1 MAAKD
6 RFHAVVRV
14 ALEKEQWNITDDPL
28 RLDIGGT
35 KFEIDLGAE
44 QLLAAERGKEKIA
57 VEIKTF
63 LSDSPLTDYH
73 AALGQ
78 FLNYRLALEI
88 ADSTRILY
96 LAVPVG
102 VYESFFKREFAQISL
117 ERYQIKLI
125 ICDPIARGNY
135 SMDTIE
141 SLLFPLS
148 MKLSKKPAMAKFT

>member
-1 MAAKD
+1 
-6 RFHAVVRV
+6 
-14 ALEKEQWNITDDPL
+14 
-28 RLDIGGT
+28 
-35 KFEIDLGAE
+35 
-44 QLLAAERGKEKIA
+44 
-57 VEIKTF
+57 

-141 SLLFPLS
+141 SLLFL
-148 MKLSKKPAMAKFT
+148 LGTGKKIKYH

>member
-6 RFHAVVRV
+6 RFHAVVRR
-14 ALEKEQWNITDDPL
+14 ALEKEQWAITDDPL
-28 RLDIGGT
+28 RLDVGGT

-44 QLLAAERGKEKIA
+44 QLLAAERGSEKIA
-57 VEIKTF
+57 IEIKTF

-88 ADSTRILY
+88 SDPTRVLY

-102 VYESFFKREFAQISL
+102 AYETFFRREFAQISI
-117 ERYQIKLI
+117 ERYQIKQI
-125 ICDPIARGNY
+125 IYDPTQEVIVQW
-135 SMDTIE
+135 I
-141 SLLFPLS
+141 P
-148 MKLSKKPAMAKFT
+148 

>member
-1 MAAKD
+1 MTARD
-6 RFHAVVRV
+6 RFHAVVRI

-28 RLDIGGT
+28 RMDIGGT

-44 QLLAAERGKEKIA
+44 QLLAAERDQEKIA

-125 ICDPIARGNY
+125 IYDPIQEVIVRW
-135 SMDTIE
+135 IR
-141 SLLFPLS
+141 
-148 MKLSKKPAMAKFT
+148 